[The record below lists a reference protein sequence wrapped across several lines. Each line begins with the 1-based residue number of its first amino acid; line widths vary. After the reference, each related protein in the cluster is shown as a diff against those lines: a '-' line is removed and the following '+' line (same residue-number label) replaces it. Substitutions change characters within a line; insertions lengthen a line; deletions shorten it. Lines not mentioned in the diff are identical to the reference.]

1 MNWILDVLY
10 FLNPRDTASLY
21 VMWGIL
27 TLLAELST
35 GNSHPV
41 CASVCVYVR
50 VSVCVCIYIYIF
62 FIWPHNCLH
71 HSLCCC
77 GTDTALRASLEVVLC
92 EGGSAGLTVWQIEPY
107 SWSTHRRAGDL
118 GKSQLL
124 CGSVSACLKQGNHP
138 CPLCLAETMYVKELW
153 KTSWDEQI
161 SEEHW

>member
-50 VSVCVCIYIYIF
+50 VSVCVYIYIYIF
-62 FIWPHNCLH
+62 FLYGLII
-71 HSLCCC
+71 
-77 GTDTALRASLEVVLC
+77 ASIIL
-92 EGGSAGLTVWQIEPY
+92 SAAVELI
-107 SWSTHRRAGDL
+107 
-118 GKSQLL
+118 QL
-124 CGSVSACLKQGNHP
+124 
-138 CPLCLAETMYVKELW
+138 
-153 KTSWDEQI
+153 
-161 SEEHW
+161 